1 MDVPTIS
8 IIGALAVLLASGAAV
23 AISRLFV
30 LTAAV
35 ARVAER
41 QSQLE
46 ERMMERQNQL
56 EERMTER
63 QNQLEERMTERQ
75 NQMEKRIMDKLD
87 MLAHHTHT
95 DDGEPVFRLPP
106 Q

>member
-63 QNQLEERMTERQ
+63 QNQ
-75 NQMEKRIMDKLD
+75 MEKRIMDKLD